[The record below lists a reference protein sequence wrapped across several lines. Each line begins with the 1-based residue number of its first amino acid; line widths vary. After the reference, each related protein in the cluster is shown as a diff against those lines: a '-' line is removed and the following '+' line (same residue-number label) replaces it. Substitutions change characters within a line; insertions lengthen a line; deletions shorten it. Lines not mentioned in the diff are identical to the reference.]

1 MGWCKRMKE
10 LPVEYYE
17 KQLQE
22 IIDSPYQLTPHQ
34 FRTYA
39 FLKRKIARMKVDKK

>member
-1 MGWCKRMKE
+1 MKDY
-10 LPVEYYE
+10 PVEYYE

-22 IIDSPYQLTPHQ
+22 IIDSVYQLTPHQ

-39 FLKRKIARMKVDKK
+39 FLKRKIARMKEEKQ

>member
-1 MGWCKRMKE
+1 MDRCKRMKE

-39 FLKRKIARMKVDKK
+39 FLKRKIARMKEDKK